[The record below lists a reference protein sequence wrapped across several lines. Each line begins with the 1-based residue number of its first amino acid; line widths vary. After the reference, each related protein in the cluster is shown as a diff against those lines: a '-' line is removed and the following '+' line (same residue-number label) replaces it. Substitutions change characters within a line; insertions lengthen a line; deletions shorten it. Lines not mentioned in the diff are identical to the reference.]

1 MAYLQFNK
9 AELVNLE
16 YSLKREL
23 LATNRAG
30 GYCNTTIVCCNT
42 RKYHGL
48 FAVPIEKFGGHRY
61 MLLSALD
68 ETLFQHGMPFN
79 LGIHCYGDVYEPR
92 GHKYIVDFEMDPFP
106 VITYRVGGMLFRKEI
121 LFAAGSEQLMIRY
134 TLLDAHS
141 HTVLRLKPYLAF
153 RSIHA
158 LTVANADADTHYKNI
173 EGGVSFCMYRDFPD
187 LNLQLSKPCEYI
199 HVPDWY
205 RNVVYKEEYRRGFD
219 CQEDLLVPGFFEM
232 PLEKGESVVFSASTT
247 PLPPQNLKAQFTRE
261 TKRRMPRDNYDNCL
275 KAAAEQNFAEKGK
288 FSRICTGFS
297 WHEIGGMRETCI
309 ALPGLTLCN
318 KGDAKLFE
326 KILSDL
332 ITENT
337 DAFLQ
342 GSNQVESPLRLTEAV
357 QQLARFTGD
366 EAGAWKKYG
375 KFLKKGV
382 ESYMAGRPEVRL
394 HDNGL
399 LWAEKPGVALSWM
412 NAYIDGK
419 PVTERRGYQV
429 ETNCLWYNAVCFA
442 LEMETRYG
450 KPGAFT
456 RRCQEVKSAI
466 EACFFDLF
474 WVEARRH
481 LADYVDENGQN
492 VFTRPNQLYACSL
505 AYSPVSEEVQAEI
518 LHAVSRELVTTRGIR
533 TLSPKNPLYRSRY
546 DGNQIERD
554 TATHNGCTR
563 PWLLGAYVDASFKL
577 FGPSFVGKSQELVD
591 GFQEDVNIPAI
602 AAVAEIYD
610 GDPPYNPHGA
620 INSALSVAEILR
632 VKYLIKQYKDKEES
646 L

>member
-92 GHKYIVDFEMDPFP
+92 GHKYIVDFEMDPYP
-106 VITYRVGGMLFRKEI
+106 VITYRVGGMLFKKEI

-141 HTVLRLKPYLAF
+141 HTMLRLKPYLAF

-158 LTVANADADTHYKNI
+158 LTVANADADTHYKDI
-173 EGGVSFCMYRDFPD
+173 EGGVSFCMYRDFPE
-187 LNLQLSKPCEYI
+187 LNLQISKPCEYI

-205 RNVVYKEEYRRGFD
+205 KNVVYKEEYRRGFD

-232 PLEKGESVVFSASTT
+232 PLEKGESIIFSASTS
-247 PLPPQNLKAQFTRE
+247 PVPAQNLKAQFTRE
-261 TKRRMPRDNYDNCL
+261 TKRRMPRDNYENCL
-275 KAAAEQNFAEKGK
+275 KAAAEQDFASKGK
-288 FSRICTGFS
+288 LSCICTGFS

-332 ITENT
+332 ISENT
-337 DAFLQ
+337 DSFLK

-366 EAGAWKKYG
+366 EEGAWKKYG
-375 KFLKKGV
+375 KFLKKVV
-382 ESYMAGRPEVRL
+382 ESYMAGRPEVKL

-442 LEMETRYG
+442 LDMETRYG

-456 RRCQEVKSAI
+456 KRCQEVKAAI
-466 EACFFDLF
+466 DACFFDLF

-577 FGPSFVGKSQELVD
+577 FGPSFVRKAQELVD
-591 GFQEDVNIPAI
+591 GFQEDLNIHGI

>member
-92 GHKYIVDFEMDPFP
+92 GHKYIVDFEMDPYP
-106 VITYRVGGMLFRKEI
+106 VITYRVGGMLFKKEI

-141 HTVLRLKPYLAF
+141 HTMLRLKPYLAF

-158 LTVANADADTHYKNI
+158 LTVANADADTHYKDI
-173 EGGVSFCMYRDFPD
+173 EGGVSFCMYRDFPE
-187 LNLQLSKPCEYI
+187 LNLQISKPCEYI

-205 RNVVYKEEYRRGFD
+205 KNVVYKEEYRRGFD

-232 PLEKGESVVFSASTT
+232 PLEKGESIIFSASTS
-247 PLPPQNLKAQFTRE
+247 PVPAQNLKAQFTRE
-261 TKRRMPRDNYDNCL
+261 TKRRMPRDNYENCL
-275 KAAAEQNFAEKGK
+275 KAAAEQNFAAKGK
-288 FSRICTGFS
+288 LSCICTGFS

-332 ITENT
+332 ISENT
-337 DAFLQ
+337 DSFLK

-366 EAGAWKKYG
+366 EECAWKKYG
-375 KFLKKGV
+375 KFLKKVV
-382 ESYMAGRPEVRL
+382 ESYMAGRPEVKL

-442 LEMETRYG
+442 LDMETRYG

-456 RRCQEVKSAI
+456 KRCQEVKAAI
-466 EACFFDLF
+466 DACFFDLF

-577 FGPSFVGKSQELVD
+577 FGPSFVRKAQELVD
-591 GFQEDVNIPAI
+591 GFQEDLSIHGI

>member
-16 YSLKREL
+16 YSLKREM
-23 LATNRAG
+23 LATNRTG

-48 FAVPIEKFGGHRY
+48 MAVPIERFGGHRY
-61 MLLSALD
+61 MLLSSLD
-68 ETLFQHGMPFN
+68 ETLLQHGMPFN

-92 GHKYIVDFEMDPFP
+92 GHKYIVDFEMNPYP
-106 VITYRVGGMLFRKEI
+106 VITYRVGGMLFKKEI
-121 LFAAGSEQLMIRY
+121 LFVVGSDQLLIRY

-153 RSIHA
+153 RSIHE
-158 LTVANADADTHYKNI
+158 LTVANGDADTHYQTV
-173 EGGVSFCMYRDFPD
+173 EGGVAFCLYPGFPT
-187 LNLQLSKPCEYI
+187 LNLQLSKPCDYV

-205 RNVVYKEEYRRGFD
+205 RNTVYKEEYRRGFD
-219 CQEDLLVPGFFEM
+219 CMEDLLVPGFFEL
-232 PLEKGESVVFSASTT
+232 PLEKGESVVFSASTEAVSPT
-247 PLPPQNLKAQFTRE
+247 GLKAQFTRE
-261 TKRRMPRDNYDNCL
+261 VKRRMPRNNYDDCL
-275 KAAAEQNFAEKGK
+275 KAAAEQLFAVKDK
-288 FSRICTGFS
+288 YTRICTGFS
-297 WHEIGGMRETCI
+297 WHEMGGMRETCL

-332 ITENT
+332 ITENQ
-337 DAFLQ
+337 DSFLH
-342 GSNQVESPLRLTEAV
+342 GSDQVESPLRLFEAV
-357 QQLARFTGD
+357 QQLAAFTGD

-375 KFLKKGV
+375 KFLKQV
-382 ESYMAGRPEVRL
+382 LQSYIAGRPEVRL

-429 ETNCLWYNAVCFA
+429 ETNCFWYNAGCWT
-442 LEMETRYG
+442 LDMESRYG

-456 RRCQEVKSAI
+456 QRLAEIKAAV
-466 EACFFDLF
+466 EACFYDLF

-533 TLSPKNPLYRSRY
+533 TLSPKNPRYRSRY
-546 DGNQIERD
+546 EGNQIDRD

-563 PWLLGAYVDASFKL
+563 PWLLGAYVAASFKL
-577 FGPSFVGKSQELVD
+577 FGPSFVRKAQELIA
-591 GFQEDVNIPAI
+591 GFEEDLNVHGI

-610 GDPPYNPHGA
+610 GDPPYIPHGA
-620 INSALSVAEILR
+620 INSAMSVAEILR
-632 VKYLIKQYKDKEES
+632 VKYLINQYKDKEES

>member
-48 FAVPIEKFGGHRY
+48 LAVPIEKFGGHRY

-68 ETLFQHGMPFN
+68 ETLLQHGMPFN

-92 GHKYIVDFEMDPFP
+92 GHKYIVDFEMDPYP
-106 VITYRVGGMLFRKEI
+106 VITYRVGGMLFKKEI
-121 LFAAGSEQLMIRY
+121 LFVVGAGQLLIRY

-158 LTVANADADTHYKNI
+158 LTVANGDADTHYTPE
-173 EGGVSFCMYRDFPD
+173 EGGVSFCLYRDFPR
-187 LNLQLSKPCEYI
+187 LHLQLSKPCDYV

-205 RNVVYKEEYRRGFD
+205 KDVVYKEEYRRGFD
-219 CQEDLLVPGFFEM
+219 GKEDLLVPGFFEM
-232 PLEKGESVVFSASTT
+232 PLEKGESIVFSASTE
-247 PLPPQNLKAQFTRE
+247 PVVPRNLKAQFTRE
-261 TKRRMPRDNYDNCL
+261 AKRRMPRGNYDECL
-275 KAAAEQNFAEKGK
+275 KAAAEQVFAYEGPY
-288 FSRICTGFS
+288 SRICTGFS
-297 WHEIGGMRETCI
+297 WHEIGGMRETAI
-309 ALPGLTLCN
+309 TLPGLTLYN
-318 KGDAKLFE
+318 TGDVKLFV
-326 KILSDL
+326 KILTDL
-332 ITENT
+332 INENK
-337 DAFLQ
+337 DAYLH
-342 GSNQVESPLRLTEAV
+342 GSNQVESPLRLAEAV
-357 QQLARFTGD
+357 QHLARYTGD

-375 KFLKKGV
+375 KFLKQV
-382 ESYMAGRPEVRL
+382 IESYLEGRPEVKLR
-394 HDNGL
+394 DNGL

-412 NAYIDGK
+412 NAYVGGQ
-419 PVTERRGYQV
+419 PVTERRGFQV

-442 LEMETRYG
+442 LEMENRYG
-450 KPGAFT
+450 KPGRLT
-456 RRCQEVKSAI
+456 KRLEEVKAAI
-466 EACFFDLF
+466 EACFYDLF
-474 WVEARRH
+474 WVEARHH
-481 LADYVDENGQN
+481 LADYVDEMGQN

-505 AYSPVSEEVQAEI
+505 DYSPVSEEVQADI

-563 PWLLGAYVDASFKL
+563 PWLLGAYVAASFKL
-577 FGPSFVGKSQELVD
+577 YGASFAREAQSLID
-591 GFQEDVNIPAI
+591 GFQEDLNIHGI

-610 GDPPYNPHGA
+610 GDPPYIPHGA

-632 VKYLIKQYKDKEES
+632 VKYLIKQYKEES

>member
-219 CQEDLLVPGFFEM
+219 CREDLLVPGFFEM

-275 KAAAEQNFAEKGK
+275 KAAAEQNFAAKGK
-288 FSRICTGFS
+288 LSCICTGFS

-375 KFLKKGV
+375 KFLKKVV
-382 ESYMAGRPEVRL
+382 ESYMGGRPEVRL

-429 ETNCLWYNAVCFA
+429 ETNLLVQCRL
-442 LEMETRYG
+442 LDPRYG
-450 KPGAFT
+450 EPLRKT
-456 RRCQEVKSAI
+456 RR
-466 EACFFDLF
+466 
-474 WVEARRH
+474 
-481 LADYVDENGQN
+481 
-492 VFTRPNQLYACSL
+492 
-505 AYSPVSEEVQAEI
+505 
-518 LHAVSRELVTTRGIR
+518 LHAAPGRNQGRR
-533 TLSPKNPLYRSRY
+533 RSLLL
-546 DGNQIERD
+546 
-554 TATHNGCTR
+554 R
-563 PWLLGAYVDASFKL
+563 PLLG
-577 FGPSFVGKSQELVD
+577 GRP
-591 GFQEDVNIPAI
+591 PAP
-602 AAVAEIYD
+602 
-610 GDPPYNPHGA
+610 GRLCG
-620 INSALSVAEILR
+620 
-632 VKYLIKQYKDKEES
+632 
-646 L
+646 

>member
-92 GHKYIVDFEMDPFP
+92 GHKYIVDFEMDPYP
-106 VITYRVGGMLFRKEI
+106 VITYRVGGMLFKKEI

-141 HTVLRLKPYLAF
+141 HTMLRLKPYLAF

-158 LTVANADADTHYKNI
+158 LTVANADADTHYKDI
-173 EGGVSFCMYRDFPD
+173 EGGVSFCMYRDFPE
-187 LNLQLSKPCEYI
+187 LNLQISKPCEYI

-205 RNVVYKEEYRRGFD
+205 KNVVYKEEYRRGFD

-232 PLEKGESVVFSASTT
+232 PLEKGESIIFSASTS
-247 PLPPQNLKAQFTRE
+247 PVPAQNLKAQFTRE
-261 TKRRMPRDNYDNCL
+261 TKRRMPRDNYENCL
-275 KAAAEQNFAEKGK
+275 KAAAEQDFAAKGK
-288 FSRICTGFS
+288 LSCICTGFS

-337 DAFLQ
+337 DSFLK

-366 EAGAWKKYG
+366 EEGAWKKYG
-375 KFLKKGV
+375 KFLKKVV
-382 ESYMAGRPEVRL
+382 ESYMAGRPEVKL

-456 RRCQEVKSAI
+456 KRCQEVKAAI

-577 FGPSFVGKSQELVD
+577 FGPSFVRKAQELVD
-591 GFQEDVNIPAI
+591 GFQEDLNIHGI

>member
-92 GHKYIVDFEMDPFP
+92 GHKYIVDFEMDPYP
-106 VITYRVGGMLFRKEI
+106 VITYRVGGMLFKKEI

-141 HTVLRLKPYLAF
+141 HTMLRLKPYLAF

-158 LTVANADADTHYKNI
+158 LTVANADADTHYKDI
-173 EGGVSFCMYRDFPD
+173 EGGVSFCMYRDFPE
-187 LNLQLSKPCEYI
+187 LNLQISKPCEYI

-205 RNVVYKEEYRRGFD
+205 KNVVYKEEYRRGFD

-232 PLEKGESVVFSASTT
+232 PLEKSESIIFSASTS
-247 PLPPQNLKAQFTRE
+247 PVPAQNLKAQFTRE
-261 TKRRMPRDNYDNCL
+261 TKRRMPRDNYENCL
-275 KAAAEQNFAEKGK
+275 KAAAEQDFAAKGK

-337 DAFLQ
+337 DSFLK

-366 EAGAWKKYG
+366 EEGAWKKYG
-375 KFLKKGV
+375 KFLKKVV
-382 ESYMAGRPEVRL
+382 ESYMAGRPEVKL

-456 RRCQEVKSAI
+456 KRCQEVKAAI

-577 FGPSFVGKSQELVD
+577 FGHSFVRKAQELVD
-591 GFQEDVNIPAI
+591 GFQEDLNIHGI
-602 AAVAEIYD
+602 GAVAEIYD

>member
-23 LATNRAG
+23 LATNRTG

-48 FAVPIEKFGGHRY
+48 FAVPVERFGGHRY
-61 MLLSALD
+61 MLLSSLD

-92 GHKYIVDFEMDPFP
+92 GHKYIVDFEMNPYP
-106 VITYRVGGMLFRKEI
+106 VITYQVGGMLFKKEI
-121 LFAAGSEQLMIRY
+121 LFVVGSDQLLIRY

-158 LTVANADADTHYKNI
+158 LTKANGEADTHYRDI
-173 EGGVSFCMYRDFPD
+173 DGGVSFCMYRDFPT
-187 LNLQLSKPCEYI
+187 LHLQLSKPCEYI
-199 HVPDWY
+199 HTPDWY
-205 RNVVYKEEYRRGFD
+205 RNTVYKEEYRRGFD
-219 CQEDLLVPGFFEM
+219 CMEDLMVPGFFEM
-232 PLEKGESVVFSASTT
+232 PMKKGESIVFSASTELVK
-247 PLPPQNLKAQFTRE
+247 PGQLKAQFTRE
-261 TKRRMPRDNYDNCL
+261 SNHRMPRDNYDDCL
-275 KAAAEQNFAEKGK
+275 KAAAEQLFAVKGK
-288 FSRICTGFS
+288 YVRICTGFS
-297 WHEIGGMRETCI
+297 WHEMGGLRETCL
-309 ALPGLTLCN
+309 ALPGLTL
-318 KGDAKLFE
+318 GHRAGPKLFE

-332 ITENT
+332 IDENQ
-337 DAFLQ
+337 DALLR
-342 GSNQVESPLRLTEAV
+342 GCNQVEAPLRLFEAV
-357 QQLARFTGD
+357 QQLAANTGN
-366 EAGAWKKYG
+366 EAAAWKKYG
-375 KFLKKGV
+375 KFLKQV
-382 ESYMAGRPEVRL
+382 LESYLNGRPEVRV
-394 HDNGL
+394 HENGL

-412 NAYIDGK
+412 NAYIDGR

-429 ETNCLWYNAVCFA
+429 ETNCFWYNAVCYT
-442 LEMETRYG
+442 LEMESRFGNKGRLTKRL
-450 KPGAFT
+450 A
-456 RRCQEVKSAI
+456 EVKESI
-466 EACFFDLF
+466 ERVFFDLF

-481 LADYVDENGQN
+481 LADYVDEQGQN

-505 AYSPVSEEVQAEI
+505 AYSPVSEDVQAEI
-518 LHAVSRELVTTRGIR
+518 LHAVTRELVTTRGIR

-554 TATHNGCTR
+554 TATHNGCNR
-563 PWLLGAYVDASFKL
+563 PWLLGPYVAACFKL
-577 FGPSFVGKSQELVD
+577 FGPSFVRKAQELID
-591 GFQEDVNIPAI
+591 GFQEDLNIHGI

-632 VKYLIKQYKDKEES
+632 VKYLIQQYKDKEEE
-646 L
+646 

>member
-1 MAYLQFNK
+1 
-9 AELVNLE
+9 
-16 YSLKREL
+16 
-23 LATNRAG
+23 
-30 GYCNTTIVCCNT
+30 
-42 RKYHGL
+42 
-48 FAVPIEKFGGHRY
+48 
-61 MLLSALD
+61 
-68 ETLFQHGMPFN
+68 
-79 LGIHCYGDVYEPR
+79 
-92 GHKYIVDFEMDPFP
+92 
-106 VITYRVGGMLFRKEI
+106 
-121 LFAAGSEQLMIRY
+121 
-134 TLLDAHS
+134 
-141 HTVLRLKPYLAF
+141 
-153 RSIHA
+153 
-158 LTVANADADTHYKNI
+158 
-173 EGGVSFCMYRDFPD
+173 
-187 LNLQLSKPCEYI
+187 
-199 HVPDWY
+199 
-205 RNVVYKEEYRRGFD
+205 
-219 CQEDLLVPGFFEM
+219 
-232 PLEKGESVVFSASTT
+232 
-247 PLPPQNLKAQFTRE
+247 
-261 TKRRMPRDNYDNCL
+261 MPRDNYDNCL
-275 KAAAEQNFAEKGK
+275 KAAAEQNFAAKGK
-288 FSRICTGFS
+288 LSCICTGFS

-375 KFLKKGV
+375 KFLKKVV

-563 PWLLGAYVDASFKL
+563 PWLLGAYADASFKL
-577 FGPSFVGKSQELVD
+577 FGPSFVRKAQELVD
-591 GFQEDVNIPAI
+591 GFQEDLNIHGI

>member
-48 FAVPIEKFGGHRY
+48 LAVPIEKFGGHRY

-275 KAAAEQNFAEKGK
+275 KAAAEQNFAAKGK
-288 FSRICTGFS
+288 LSCICTGFS

-375 KFLKKGV
+375 KFLKKVV
-382 ESYMAGRPEVRL
+382 ESYMGGRPEVRL

-442 LEMETRYG
+442 LEMETCYG

-456 RRCQEVKSAI
+456 KRCQEVKSAI

-563 PWLLGAYVDASFKL
+563 PWLLGAYADASFKL
-577 FGPSFVGKSQELVD
+577 FGPSFVRKAQELVD
-591 GFQEDVNIPAI
+591 GFQEDLNIHGI

>member
-30 GYCNTTIVCCNT
+30 GYCNTTIVGCNT

-48 FAVPIEKFGGHRY
+48 LAVPIDRFGGHRY

-68 ETLFQHGMPFN
+68 ETLLQHGMPFN
-79 LGIHCYGDVYEPR
+79 LGIHCYGDIYEPR

-106 VITYRVGGMLFRKEI
+106 VITYRVGGMLFKKEI
-121 LFAAGSEQLMIRY
+121 LFVMGSGQLLIRY

-141 HTVLRLKPYLAF
+141 HTVLRLKPYLAY

-158 LTVANADADTHYKNI
+158 LTVANPEADTHYRSE
-173 EGGVSFCMYRDFPD
+173 EGGVSFCLYKGFPR
-187 LNLQLSKPCEYI
+187 LHLQLSNKSDYV
-199 HVPDWY
+199 HAPDWY
-205 RNVVYKEEYRRGFD
+205 KNIVYKEEYRRGFD
-219 CQEDLLVPGFFEM
+219 CMEDLLVPGFFELPM
-232 PLEKGESVVFSASTT
+232 AKGESIVFSASTE
-247 PLPPQNLKAQFTRE
+247 PVSHRNLKAQFTRE
-261 TKRRMPRDNYDNCL
+261 AKRRMPRDNYDDCL
-275 KAAAEQNFAEKGK
+275 KAAAEQLFAEEGPL
-288 FSRICTGFS
+288 SRICTGFS
-297 WHEIGGMRETCI
+297 WHEIGGMRETAI

-318 KGDAKLFE
+318 NGDVKRFE

-332 ITENT
+332 ISVQKK
-337 DAFLQ
+337 AFLK
-342 GSNQVESPLRLTEAV
+342 GSDQVESPLRLTEAV
-357 QQLARFTGD
+357 QQLIQFTGD
-366 EAGAWKKYG
+366 AEGAWSKYG
-375 KFLKKGV
+375 KFLKQV
-382 ESYMAGRPEVRL
+382 IESYLNGRPEVTL

-429 ETNCLWYNAVCFA
+429 ETNCLWYNAICFA
-442 LEMETRYG
+442 LEMEGRFG
-450 KPGAFT
+450 KAGSFT
-456 RRCQEVKSAI
+456 KRCQEVKAAV
-466 EACFFDLF
+466 EACFFDTF
-474 WVEARRH
+474 WVGARHH
-481 LADYVDENGQN
+481 LADYVGEEGQN

-505 AYSPVSEEVQAEI
+505 PYSPVSEEVQAEI
-518 LHAVSRELVTTRGIR
+518 LHAVERELVTTRGIR

-563 PWLLGAYVDASFKL
+563 PWLLGAYVTGCFKL
-577 FGPSFVGKSQELVD
+577 FGPSFVRKAQELVD
-591 GFQEDVNIPAI
+591 GFQEDLNVHGI

-610 GDPPYNPHGA
+610 GDPPYFPHGA
-620 INSALSVAEILR
+620 INSALSVAEIIR
-632 VKYLIKQYKDKEES
+632 VKYLIKKNKEEES